1 MIGAVG
7 KAEFSR
13 FKSDGK
19 FINDYRFPF
28 GLRFTPH
35 PGVAKLFPDT
45 KELDE
50 NGKQVPWFEQ
60 LKRIPAGTIL
70 F

>member
-13 FKSDGK
+13 FKADGK
-19 FINDYRFPF
+19 LINDYMFPF

-35 PGVAKLFPDT
+35 PDVAKLFPDT
-45 KELDE
+45 KEFDE
-50 NGKQVPWFEQ
+50 NGKEVPWFEQ
-60 LKRIPAGTIL
+60 LKRIPEGTIL